1 MLTKNEREK
10 MVSAQLEAAV
20 WEPVA
25 GHRHPRAELPL
36 VEGGHLQHPQ
46 HSHSSTLQPR
56 RGYLRPGPG
65 RAPQDVHRLV
75 PVVSPAR
82 GSQVGPDQADSGA
95 PLALLQC
102 RLDNRPTL
110 PLHA

>member
-36 VEGGHLQHPQ
+36 VEGGHLQHPTPATPAPSNPAAATCARAQ
-46 HSHSSTLQPR
+46 AAPR
-56 RGYLRPGPG
+56 RMST
-65 RAPQDVHRLV
+65 
-75 PVVSPAR
+75 VSSP
-82 GSQVGPDQADSGA
+82 
-95 PLALLQC
+95 
-102 RLDNRPTL
+102 
-110 PLHA
+110 

>member
-1 MLTKNEREK
+1 
-10 MVSAQLEAAV
+10 MVSAELEAAV

-25 GHRHPRAELPL
+25 GDRHPCAELPL
-36 VEGGHLQHPQ
+36 VEGGHLQHQAQRPPA
-46 HSHSSTLQPR
+46 SR

-75 PVVSPAR
+75 AVISPAR
-82 GSQVGPDQADSGA
+82 GRQVGPDQADSGA

-102 RLDNRPTL
+102 SCSD
-110 PLHA
+110 